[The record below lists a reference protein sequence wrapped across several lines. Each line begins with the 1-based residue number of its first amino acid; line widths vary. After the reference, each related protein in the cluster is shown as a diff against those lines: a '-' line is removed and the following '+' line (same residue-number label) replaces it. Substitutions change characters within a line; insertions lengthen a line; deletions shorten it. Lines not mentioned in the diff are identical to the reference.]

1 MQEKEI
7 GKCSFFILCP
17 LNPPEKPFLKPLSY
31 ESHPSCHL
39 QGLHEP
45 LPKHTRAVGPLDFP
59 PPPPMSRNKVTLHL
73 PAAGAGGPARSPGD
87 FGLLFKVRKT
97 ESHFHLL
104 TPESALGAPFKSP
117 EMTPPSDPQPTLLWP
132 EQKGVLFEMALFTVL
147 RAQERCLRKI
157 VLLFQDLESW
167 SE

>member
-1 MQEKEI
+1 MKAIQVAT
-7 GKCSFFILCP
+7 CRVCMNHS
-17 LNPPEKPFLKPLSY
+17 
-31 ESHPSCHL
+31 PSTL
-39 QGLHEP
+39 GLWG
-45 LPKHTRAVGPLDFP
+45 LWIFTAIP